1 MTNTNSRDALLA
13 AQNLEEELL
22 FRLPT
27 EDNHQPEMRLIGFCL
42 HKLGRRDQQI
52 EPLAEASIVELLD
65 YNDIHHRSVIAPRDL
80 STRHWDLDP
89 TNDNEFPLMIV
100 FDKSNQEPLAL
111 YRDNGENWLY
121 SGHRQIHIL
130 ATESHGLLENAY
142 EIYPSLPSIVK
153 GPLSVLNFA
162 FSSEVRPILALLG
175 ASAVVMLFNLSIP
188 ILTNTLVSK
197 VLPQNDQQLLIEGVS
212 VVILIVIGSVTTSF
226 LQSLMMLRLESV
238 ADLRLQS
245 AVWDRLMRL
254 PMSFISQYSTGDLSS
269 RVNSISQLRQTLG
282 SGVLTTLLSTLFS
295 LSYFVLMFIYDQQLA
310 WWASAFTLI
319 AVISLLG
326 ITWKSIQLQLPLL
339 ESGAEITN
347 FSLQSVM
354 GMPQIRSAGA
364 EPFLFLRWMR
374 EINRYALIQ
383 LRNNI
388 YNDAI
393 EQYGTVVSPLASL
406 FLFAVVAYRILTSQ
420 DQADVNQ
427 VIVAFIS
434 FNAAFTSFNSAV
446 TNAVNLIA
454 NTAGRAA
461 VLWKRAQPVMYADVE
476 QGYQSSALHHQLRG
490 DFKLQHITYEFPGSS
505 EPLFNDLCFSV
516 PAGAHT
522 AITGPSGCGKTTLV
536 RMLLGFTSPQSGE
549 ILIDGI
555 PLSQLAIRSYRR
567 QMGVV
572 MQTARLNSGSIYD
585 IICGGLHREESAI
598 WDALEKAAVA
608 DEVKAMPMQLET
620 LLSDSGGNISGGQV
634 QRIAIARAL
643 VTNPKVLIMDEATSA
658 LDNKAQQHITETINN
673 LGITRISVAHRLSTI
688 QNADQIV
695 ILEKGQST
703 ETGSWNTLKN
713 HGYLKRMLASH

>member
-1 MTNTNSRDALLA
+1 MKITNSQNALLS
-13 AQNLEEELL
+13 AQNIEEELL
-22 FRLPT
+22 FSLSSD
-27 EDNHQPEMRLIGFCL
+27 ENNQPDIRLIGFCL
-42 HKLGRRDQQI
+42 YKLGRREQQI
-52 EPLAEASIVELLD
+52 EPLAGANIIELLD
-65 YNDIHHRSVIAPRDL
+65 YNDIHHRAVIAPRDL

-121 SGHRQIHIL
+121 SGYTQTHTL
-130 ATESHGLLENAY
+130 ATEHHGLDETAY
-142 EIYPSLPSIVK
+142 EIYPSLPSVVK
-153 GPLSVLNFA
+153 GPLSVLSFA
-162 FSSEVRPILALLG
+162 FSSEISPITALLA
-175 ASAVVMLFNLSIP
+175 ASGVAMLFNLSIP
-188 ILTNTLVSK
+188 ILTNTLVQK

-212 VVILIVIGSVTTSF
+212 VVVLIVIGSVTTSF
-226 LQSLMMLRLESV
+226 LQNLMMLRLESV

-269 RVNSISQLRQTLG
+269 RVNSISQLRQLLG
-282 SGVLTTLLSTLFS
+282 SGVLTTFLSTLFS
-295 LSYFVLMFIYDQQLA
+295 LSFFVLMFIYDRQLA

-319 AVISLLG
+319 AVISLLT

-347 FSLQSVM
+347 FSLQAVM

-364 EPFLFLRWMR
+364 EPFLLLRWIR

-393 EQYGTVVSPLASL
+393 EQYGTLVSPLASL
-406 FLFAVVAYRILTSQ
+406 FLFSVVAYRILTSS
-420 DQADVNQ
+420 DQTDINQ
-427 VIVAFIS
+427 TIVAFIS

-461 VLWKRAQPVMYADVE
+461 VLWKRAEPVMYADVE
-476 QGYQSSALHHQLRG
+476 LGYQSSALHHHLRG
-490 DFKLQHITYEFPGSS
+490 DFRLQHITYEFPGNS
-505 EPLFNDLCFSV
+505 EPLFEDLSFSV

-549 ILIDGI
+549 ILVDGI

-585 IICGGLHREESAI
+585 IICGGIQRTESEI

-643 VTNPKVLIMDEATSA
+643 ITNPKVLIMDEATSA
-658 LDNKAQQHITETINN
+658 LDNKAQQHITETINQ

-695 ILEKGQST
+695 ILERGKPSESGNWDS
-703 ETGSWNTLKN
+703 LRN
-713 HGYLKRMLASH
+713 HGYLQRMLASH

>member
-1 MTNTNSRDALLA
+1 MKMTNSQDALLS
-13 AQNLEEELL
+13 AQNIEEELL
-22 FRLPT
+22 FRLSSD
-27 EDNHQPEMRLIGFCL
+27 DNHQPEIRLIGFCL
-42 HKLGRRDQQI
+42 YKLGRRDQQI
-52 EPLAEASIVELLD
+52 EPLAGASIIELLD

-121 SGHRQIHIL
+121 SGHTQTHTL
-130 ATESHGLLENAY
+130 ATEHHGLEENAY
-142 EIYPSLPSIVK
+142 EIYPSLPAVVK
-153 GPLSVLNFA
+153 GPLSVLSFA
-162 FSSEVRPILALLG
+162 FSSEISPISALLA
-175 ASAVVMLFNLSIP
+175 ASGVVMLFNLSIP
-188 ILTNTLVSK
+188 ILTNTLVEK
-197 VLPQNDQQLLIEGVS
+197 VLPQNNQQLLIEGVS
-212 VVILIVIGSVTTSF
+212 VVFLIVIGSVTTSF
-226 LQSLMMLRLESV
+226 LQNLMMLRLESV

-269 RVNSISQLRQTLG
+269 RVNSISQLRQLLG

-295 LSYFVLMFIYDQQLA
+295 LSYFVLMFIYDRQLA

-319 AVISLLG
+319 AVISLLA

-347 FSLQSVM
+347 FSLQAVM

-364 EPFLFLRWMR
+364 EPFLLLRWIR

-393 EQYGTVVSPLASL
+393 EQYGTLVSPLASL
-406 FLFAVVAYRILTSQ
+406 FLFSVVAYRILTST

-427 VIVAFIS
+427 TIVAFIS

-461 VLWKRAQPVMYADVE
+461 VLWKRAEPVMYADVE
-476 QGYQSSALHHQLRG
+476 QGYQSNALHHHLRG
-490 DFKLQHITYEFPGSS
+490 DFRLQHITYEFPGNS
-505 EPLFNDLCFSV
+505 EPLFEDLSFSV

-549 ILIDGI
+549 ILVDGI

-585 IICGGLHREESAI
+585 IICGGIQRKESEI

-643 VTNPKVLIMDEATSA
+643 ITNPKVLIMDEATSA
-658 LDNKAQQHITETINN
+658 LDNKAQQHITETINQ

-695 ILEKGQST
+695 ILERGKPSESGNWDS
-703 ETGSWNTLKN
+703 LRN

>member
-1 MTNTNSRDALLA
+1 MTTTNSRDALLA

-22 FRLPT
+22 FSLSRD
-27 EDNHQPEMRLIGFCL
+27 DNHQPEMRLLGFCL
-42 HKLGRRDQQI
+42 HRLGRRDQQI
-52 EPLAEASIVELLD
+52 EPLPGATVVELLD

-89 TNDNEFPLMIV
+89 SNDNEFPLMIV
-100 FDKSNQEPLAL
+100 FDKNNQEPLAL
-111 YRDNGENWLY
+111 YRANGENWLY
-121 SGHRQIHIL
+121 SGHQQTHTL
-130 ATESHGLLENAY
+130 ATESQGLEENAY

-153 GPLSVLNFA
+153 GPLSVLTFA
-162 FSSEVRPILALLG
+162 FSSEVGPILALLA

-188 ILTNTLVSK
+188 MLTNTLVSK
-197 VLPQNDQQLLIEGVS
+197 VLPQNDQQLLIEGVG

-226 LQSLMMLRLESV
+226 LQNLMMLRLESV

-269 RVNSISQLRQTLG
+269 RVNSISQLRQLLG

-295 LSYFVLMFIYDQQLA
+295 LSYFVLMFTYDRQLA
-310 WWASAFTLI
+310 WWALVFTLI

-364 EPFLFLRWMR
+364 EPFVLLRWIR

-383 LRNNI
+383 LHNNI

-393 EQYGTVVSPLASL
+393 EQYGALVSPLASL
-406 FLFAVVAYRILTSQ
+406 FLFSVVAYRILTSA
-420 DQADVNQ
+420 DQSDVNQ
-427 VIVAFIS
+427 IIVAFIS
-434 FNAAFTSFNSAV
+434 FNAAFISFNGAI

-461 VLWKRAQPVMYADVE
+461 VLWKRAEPVMYADVE
-476 QGYQSSALHHQLRG
+476 QGYQSSALHHHLRG
-490 DFKLQHITYEFPGSS
+490 DFKLQHITYEFPGNS
-505 EPLFNDLCFSV
+505 EPLFEDLCFSV

-536 RMLLGFTSPQSGE
+536 RMLLGFTIPQSGE

-555 PLSQLAIRSYRR
+555 PLGQLAIRTYRR

-585 IICGGLHREESAI
+585 IICGGIHREERLI

-643 VTNPKVLIMDEATSA
+643 ITNPKVLIMDEATSA

-695 ILEKGQST
+695 ILEKGHST
-703 ETGSWNTLKN
+703 ESGNWDTLKN
-713 HGYLKRMLASH
+713 HGYLKRMLESH